1 MFTVR
6 RITWVSKQVVTSS
19 YRYWRIQWTA
29 PGSGSDGFLDC
40 REIELRGSVGGSDL
54 TSPSTAITNSTAL
67 WASFGSTPGQL
78 VDNNT
83 SVICTSGYFP
93 NSTTTFDLV
102 TSQSVAEFAYMT
114 ANVSR
119 APQGLSIY
127 GSNDGSSFTLLKAYT
142 GISGWSSGVYK
153 TFSTT

>member
-6 RITWVSKQVVTSS
+6 RVAWAAKQVVTSS

-29 PGSGSDGFLDC
+29 PGSGADGFLDC

-54 TSPSTAITNSTAL
+54 TSPSTAITNSAAL
-67 WASFGSTPGQL
+67 WLSFGSTPGQL

-83 SVICTSGYFP
+83 SVTSTSGYTT

-102 TSQSVAEFAYMT
+102 TPQSVAEFAYMAAT
-114 ANVSR
+114 ISR